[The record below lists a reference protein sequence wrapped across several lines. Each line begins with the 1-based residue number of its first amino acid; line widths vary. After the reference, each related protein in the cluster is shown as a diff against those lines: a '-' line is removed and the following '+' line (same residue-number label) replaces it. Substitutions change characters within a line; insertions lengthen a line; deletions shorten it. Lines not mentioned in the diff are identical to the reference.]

1 MRLTSIELENF
12 RCFEKE
18 RIDFHPQL
26 NVFVGMNASGK
37 TALLEGIGL
46 GLGMFLKHL
55 YGHRSGIRKSDIRQE
70 TKSGTARLSMPV
82 GISLSGLIGPSNEQ
96 RNWALRY
103 GTDDAAGISNTF
115 KIIVDDIS
123 RKIFESVNI
132 ELPVLLYFSTQR
144 LWGGDD
150 SALQSN
156 DALFQLNRRI
166 TGYFES
172 LSKKSNTLFFE
183 KEIDKEQKA
192 SQQSK
197 DLHYDFDDSRLNLIR
212 SLAGKVIED
221 CEIFYFDYEKE
232 SLAVK
237 FKDGKRL
244 TLNELSDGQ
253 RSLLLISTGIAFQC
267 ATLNPY
273 MGLDA
278 YKSQGV
284 VLIDEVELHL
294 HPDWQ
299 RRILPILIREFPNLQ
314 FIATTH
320 SPQVL
325 STIDGECV
333 HVIKDFHVHPLQ
345 QYTLGRDSNSILSEV
360 FGIEERPKE
369 YADKLQHFYSLL
381 KTETVAEAE
390 RAFEEL
396 ESLWG
401 GMDTEIVRARMFLE
415 DLYDDVARAKEK
427 AK

>member
-18 RIDFHPQL
+18 KIDFHPQL
-26 NVFVGMNASGK
+26 NVFVGVNASGK
-37 TALLEGIGL
+37 TALLEGIACGISRY
-46 GLGMFLKHL
+46 L
-55 YGHRSGIRKSDIRQE
+55 YELFGYRYLIRDSDIRQKE
-70 TKSGTARLSMPV
+70 N
-82 GISLSGLIGPSNEQ
+82 GPDLNK
-96 RNWALRY
+96 N
-103 GTDDAAGISNTF
+103 
-115 KIIVDDIS
+115 
-123 RKIFESVNI
+123 
-132 ELPVLLYFSTQR
+132 LPVRIQCYGKLGFDNQEYKWVRKLGESEFGPELNDFRDFIQKVSDQLWVSLKVDLPILMYFSTQR

-150 SALQSN
+150 AELYKL
-156 DALFQLNRRI
+156 DEYVRHHMRLA
-166 TGYFES
+166 GYFES
-172 LSKKSNTLFFE
+172 LNKTSNTILFE
-183 KEIDKEQKA
+183 KDLDKEQKA

-197 DLHYDFDDSRLNLIR
+197 DLGYFYDSSRLNLIR
-212 SLAGKVIED
+212 GLAGRVIED
-221 CEIFYFDYEKE
+221 CEVFYFDYEKE

-237 FKDGKRL
+237 FKDGRRL
-244 TLNELSDGQ
+244 ALNELSDGQ
-253 RSLLLISTGIAFQC
+253 KSLLLISTGIAFQC
-267 ATLNPY
+267 ATLNPH

-278 YKSQGV
+278 YKSNGV

-299 RRILPILIREFPNLQ
+299 RQILPTLTREFPNIQ

-325 STIDGECV
+325 STVRSECV
-333 HVIKDFHVHPLQ
+333 QVIKDFHILPLQ

-381 KTETVAEAE
+381 KIETVAEAE
-390 RAFEEL
+390 KAFEEL
-396 ESLWG
+396 EALWG

-415 DLYDDVARAKEK
+415 DLYDDVARAKET